1 MNANPVAIVTGGAR
15 GIGEAAV
22 RKFSELGYAVA
33 VLDVNRVL
41 GDALAQELQA
51 HGKPAAFF
59 ACDVADAEAV
69 DQLAAEIE
77 KKWVRLRS

>member
-41 GDALAQELQA
+41 G
-51 HGKPAAFF
+51 
-59 ACDVADAEAV
+59 EA
-69 DQLAAEIE
+69 
-77 KKWVRLRS
+77 